1 MLYLLSK
8 PSLYSILELYIV
20 FCVVLIII
28 LLTPLARVLLIYP
41 VTDVGA
47 YLILSYLW
55 IPSAQITIH
64 RGYTAKRALSA
75 MREHG

>member
-1 MLYLLSK
+1 MLHLLSK

-47 YLILSYLW
+47 YKLISFLLHYVSVC
-55 IPSAQITIH
+55 TIH
-64 RGYTAKRALSA
+64 C
-75 MREHG
+75 